1 MQTRR
6 TIASA
11 ISAVPSKSLGQ
22 LRLRG
27 KGYKFH
33 MPRRGALTVK
43 SQRGVDTG
51 RWEGLWSLF
60 AANPKVSDPHPYPNL
75 YVSPSRWHAA
85 LHGRPSLHGGMAV
98 QVQHKPHGTEVPVQ
112 VLAIF
117 LNTPVFPGTQSE
129 FRLRVP
135 FRSLHPMSLHGVF
148 VFPSDDLFC
157 VCVSTDP
164 SLGLC
169 LESQGPH

>member
-1 MQTRR
+1 MAGWRF
-6 TIASA
+6 
-11 ISAVPSKSLGQ
+11 KSNINLMEP
-22 LRLRG
+22 
-27 KGYKFH
+27 KF
-33 MPRRGALTVK
+33 
-43 SQRGVDTG
+43 
-51 RWEGLWSLF
+51 LF
-60 AANPKVSDPHPYPNL
+60 RFLPF
-75 YVSPSRWHAA
+75 
-85 LHGRPSLHGGMAV
+85 
-98 QVQHKPHGTEVPVQ
+98 
-112 VLAIF
+112 F